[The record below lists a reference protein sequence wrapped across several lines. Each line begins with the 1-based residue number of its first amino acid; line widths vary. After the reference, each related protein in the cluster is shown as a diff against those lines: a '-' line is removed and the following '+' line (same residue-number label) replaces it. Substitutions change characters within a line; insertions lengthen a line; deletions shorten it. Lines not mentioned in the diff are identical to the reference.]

1 MRLLACLLLLVMSR
15 SLLAAN
21 EEQFEWGGVNFCHTT
36 VGEVI
41 ELYPN
46 ARYFEDFEFLAVSS
60 KGETLGAKYEELF
73 FLTRPDGVITG
84 VFVLVVSG
92 DFGDI
97 EKLMDGLAAER
108 WNDRVLKN
116 DHADTI
122 TWLRSDQSIGDTSDV
137 HMHLQIDQTSPL
149 YNIGLE
155 KTEKKYTVISFS
167 SNYACGRAIPK

>member
-1 MRLLACLLLLVMSR
+1 MPR
-15 SLLAAN
+15 SALAAN
-21 EEQFEWGGVNFCHTT
+21 EEQFEWGGVNICHTT

-92 DFGDI
+92 GFGDI
-97 EKLMDGLAAER
+97 EEQMDALAAER
-108 WNDRVLKN
+108 WNDRVHKN
-116 DHADTI
+116 EDAGDVA
-122 TWLRSDQSIGDTSDV
+122 WVRSDQSIGDTFDV
-137 HMHLQIDQTSPL
+137 HMYLQTDQTSPL
-149 YNIGLE
+149 YNVGLE
-155 KTEKKYTVISFS
+155 KKEKRYTLISFS
-167 SNYACGRAIPK
+167 SIYACGRAIP